1 MVMAVMLTW
10 LTSVEAFGQPNDRRF
25 LAADASQRADLQNIQ
40 ITNHQAEYVGQA
52 FDLDQ
57 PWEQDLRV
65 NYPGSTVWDSENNEY
80 RMYYEVVIGGDR
92 PNSESLIDRHL
103 ALATSPDGI
112 NWTRPALNITGSD
125 YSDSP
130 QNNFVSI
137 AGTTFANGATVFID
151 PTASGDQRYKI
162 TYRDFQQSGGLLLIT
177 GISSDGL
184 NFRPV
189 GQIDDLT
196 DRTRGFDSQNVA
208 FWDPID
214 SQYKSYARVWYNS
227 PDRRGVVLHANDTW
241 EGTWDANRQ
250 LILDPD
256 SLYNDGANTQLYTPG
271 ISPYHGQYIGLPSV
285 YHEARSDGRISTG
298 LLHSADGENFVAAD
312 SAQDFFDTSVH
323 SPNGDDFQLYAQPTI
338 IEREDDLLFYYSYLD
353 QNHEAADEVFIDLD
367 YQSDLHIAR
376 LRRDGFTSFDSVGS
390 ETATWLT
397 DVISLTSDADF
408 LELNAIIDGNLTAE
422 VLDAQTL
429 EVISGFSLAQS
440 SELSAGDWL
449 DGQLRWS
456 GVSLS
461 DLSGEDVRFRFHFE
475 DSSVFSFTITASEPS
490 TGVLKGDTN
499 LDGAVDFLDIAAFIA
514 VLGGGG
520 YQAEADADCNGV
532 VDFRDIAAFIVIL
545 TNN

>member
-1 MVMAVMLTW
+1 M
-10 LTSVEAFGQPNDRRF
+10 
-25 LAADASQRADLQNIQ
+25 
-40 ITNHQAEYVGQA
+40 
-52 FDLDQ
+52 
-57 PWEQDLRV
+57 
-65 NYPGSTVWDSENNEY
+65 
-80 RMYYEVVIGGDR
+80 
-92 PNSESLIDRHL
+92 
-103 ALATSPDGI
+103 
-112 NWTRPALNITGSD
+112 
-125 YSDSP
+125 
-130 QNNFVSI
+130 
-137 AGTTFANGATVFID
+137 
-151 PTASGDQRYKI
+151 
-162 TYRDFQQSGGLLLIT
+162 LIT

-184 NFRPV
+184 NFQPV

-312 SAQDFFDTSVH
+312 SAQDFFDTLVH
-323 SPNGDDFQLYAQPTI
+323 APNGDDFQLYAQPTI
-338 IEREDDLLFYYSYLD
+338 IEREDELLFYYSYLD

-367 YQSDLHIAR
+367 YQSGLHIAR

-408 LELNAIIDGNLTAE
+408 LELNAIIDGGLTAE

-440 SELSAGDWL
+440 SELSAGCL
-449 DGQLRWS
+449 LYTS
-456 GVSLS
+456 
-461 DLSGEDVRFRFHFE
+461 
-475 DSSVFSFTITASEPS
+475 PS
-490 TGVLKGDTN
+490 P
-499 LDGAVDFLDIAAFIA
+499 
-514 VLGGGG
+514 
-520 YQAEADADCNGV
+520 
-532 VDFRDIAAFIVIL
+532 RDRG
-545 TNN
+545 